1 MHADASYA
9 SCPDTFRSISG
20 WAIFLNGNAIL
31 AVSKRQERIAQSS
44 TEAEII
50 ALSEGCKDLMYLYQ
64 LLSEFHHVELPMK
77 CHEDNTA
84 AIDVLNDPFNNK
96 KTRCVLTRYMKT
108 RELIADG
115 LITLAH
121 ISTDLNVADF
131 LTKPLTGQ
139 KFLEKRAYLMGHQH
153 PPV

>member
-1 MHADASYA
+1 
-9 SCPDTFRSISG
+9 
-20 WAIFLNGNAIL
+20 
-31 AVSKRQERIAQSS
+31 
-44 TEAEII
+44 
-50 ALSEGCKDLMYLYQ
+50 
-64 LLSEFHHVELPMK
+64 
-77 CHEDNTA
+77 
-84 AIDVLNDPFNNK
+84 
-96 KTRCVLTRYMKT
+96 MKT

-115 LITLAH
+115 LIMLAH